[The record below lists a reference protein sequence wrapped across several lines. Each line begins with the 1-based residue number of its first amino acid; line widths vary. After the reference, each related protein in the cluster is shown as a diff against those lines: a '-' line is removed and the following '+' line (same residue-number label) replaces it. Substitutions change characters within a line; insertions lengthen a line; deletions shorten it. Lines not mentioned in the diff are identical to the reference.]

1 MQVNVQT
8 FSMIRTILGQKT
20 ISLEL
25 PEGATVR
32 DAIQQVV
39 EMGGPEARKMILS
52 PDGESLKIA
61 VLINGASVG
70 LNTPLNDGAE
80 INLMVTIGGGEPA
93 CATNQ

>member
-8 FSMIRTILGQKT
+8 FSIIRNILGQKT
-20 ISLEL
+20 IALEL
-25 PEGATVR
+25 PEGAAVR
-32 DAIQQVV
+32 DAIQQLV

-70 LNTPLNDGAE
+70 LNTPLHDGAE

>member
-1 MQVNVQT
+1 MRVNVQT

-20 ISLEL
+20 IELEL

-32 DAIQQVV
+32 EAMQKLV
-39 EMGGPEARKMILS
+39 EMGGPEARKMFLS

-61 VLINGASVG
+61 VLINGASAG
-70 LNTPLNDGAE
+70 LNTSLHDGTE

-93 CATNQ
+93 CSTHQ